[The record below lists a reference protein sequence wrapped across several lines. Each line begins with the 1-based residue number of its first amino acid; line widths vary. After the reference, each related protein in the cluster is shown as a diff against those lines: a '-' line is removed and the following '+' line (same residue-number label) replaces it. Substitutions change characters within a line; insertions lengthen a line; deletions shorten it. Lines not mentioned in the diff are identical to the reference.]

1 MSNLSNYRRP
11 TAWAGFVV
19 LAAVL
24 MCIVGIFNIVTG
36 LVAVFND
43 TIYSQGKNVT
53 VALDVTGWGWFH
65 IVWGLLL
72 LGTGMALYA
81 GQTWARVVA
90 IVLVSVNMITQLME
104 MPAYPL
110 WGLVI
115 LTLDILIIWA
125 IIVHG
130 DELKDS

>member
-1 MSNLSNYRRP
+1 MSNMSNYRRP

-43 TIYSQGKNVT
+43 TIYSQGSNVT
-53 VALDVTGWGWFH
+53 VVLDVTGWGWFH
-65 IVWGLLL
+65 IVWGLLM

-81 GQTWARVVA
+81 GQTWARVIA
-90 IVLVSVNMITQLME
+90 ILLVSVNMISQLME

-130 DELKDS
+130 AELKDS

>member
-43 TIYSQGKNVT
+43 TIYSQRGSIT

-81 GQTWARVVA
+81 GQTWARVTA
-90 IVLVSVNMITQLME
+90 IVLVALNMITQLME

-110 WGLVI
+110 WSLVI
-115 LTLDILIIWA
+115 LALDILILWA

-130 DELKDS
+130 EELRDS

>member
-43 TIYSQGKNVT
+43 TIYSQRGSIT

-81 GQTWARVVA
+81 GQTWARIVA
-90 IVLVSVNMITQLME
+90 IVLIAVNMVTQLME

-115 LTLDILIIWA
+115 LALDILILWA

-130 DELKDS
+130 EELRDS

>member
-1 MSNLSNYRRP
+1 MSNMSNYRRP

-24 MCIVGIFNIVTG
+24 MCIVGIFNVVTG

-43 TIYSQGKNVT
+43 TIYSQRGNIT

-72 LGTGMALYA
+72 LGAGMALYA
-81 GQTWARVVA
+81 GQTWARIAA
-90 IVLVSVNMITQLME
+90 IVLVSINMITQVME

-110 WGLVI
+110 WSLVI
-115 LTLDILIIWA
+115 LALDTLIIWA

>member
-1 MSNLSNYRRP
+1 MSNPSNYRNP

-24 MCIVGIFNIVTG
+24 MCIVGVFNFVTG

-43 TIYSQGKNVT
+43 TIYSQRGSVT
-53 VALDVTGWGWFH
+53 VVLDVTGWGWFH
-65 IVWGLLL
+65 IVWGILLF
-72 LGTGMALYA
+72 GTGMALYA
-81 GQTWARVVA
+81 GMTWARVVA

-110 WGLVI
+110 WGLAI
-115 LTLDILIIWA
+115 LALDILILWA

-130 DELKDS
+130 AELKDS